1 MVNTKIDMTGWKMWE
16 HGVERSRWI
25 VLEQVEDYMK
35 LSLDILQSINRFKD
49 YE

>member
-25 VLEQVEDYMK
+25 VLEQND
-35 LSLDILQSINRFKD
+35 
-49 YE
+49 

>member
-25 VLEQVEDYMK
+25 VLEQVEDYIVPYNK
-35 LSLDILQSINRFKD
+35 TINKHKNI
-49 YE
+49 Y